1 MATRI
6 ELPRDL
12 VKTAFTMKISSLKR
26 AEKEAT
32 NPLIRA
38 ALQDE
43 LGQIQTALNTMA
55 EIK

>member
-12 VKTAFTMKISSLKR
+12 VKTAFTMKINSLKR

-32 NPLIRA
+32 NPLIKT
-38 ALQDE
+38 ALADE
-43 LGQIQTALNTMA
+43 LGQIQTALNTLT